1 VYDDGFHANHVQV
14 RSLPASDHHTG
25 TGGVTDTQGETH
37 THGER
42 ETDTQREKDTHTKT
56 ERRRETENEIFCR
69 ETEGDSEWIFCTFLR
84 LLLTILPF
92 LVTFLL
98 KPVTWTCRRLN
109 RPVHSRVTV
118 PTCARLGSTQTL
130 TSHHAAAVSFFS
142 LPVQLTRICVKLFLS
157 LICWSSKKLFNAG
170 VNKLSVMAVR
180 VGDSFNC
187 RSDRTPKLNRNVM
200 WDPGCNIVISNN
212 KSDFIGPMVPY
223 KTSLGLADANMSSM
237 VTHKGTIRLNGKLVD
252 ALYGPTLNKTLV
264 SGGWLFRLGYIPQ
277 HSWSGRKDIV
287 DKKGD
292 VWMSFHIAEDNLYYL
307 VEENTR
313 IVANSA

>member
-1 VYDDGFHANHVQV
+1 MDFLYF
-14 RSLPASDHHTG
+14 STSASDNFTFFGDLFAKARHL
-25 TGGVTDTQGETH
+25 DLPETQPPSPLKSHRPHLCQAGLNSNA
-37 THGER
+37 
-42 ETDTQREKDTHTKT
+42 DFPPCCCCQ
-56 ERRRETENEIFCR
+56 
-69 ETEGDSEWIFCTFLR
+69 
-84 LLLTILPF
+84 LLLTPCTTDTNLCKTFPLANL
-92 LVTFLL
+92 LV
-98 KPVTWTCRRLN
+98 
-109 RPVHSRVTV
+109 
-118 PTCARLGSTQTL
+118 
-130 TSHHAAAVSFFS
+130 
-142 LPVQLTRICVKLFLS
+142 I
-157 LICWSSKKLFNAG
+157 KKLFNAG